1 MNKNV
6 FKSIG
11 AIFAGFLVVVVL
23 SIATDAILEAT
34 GVFGPPSQGLFT
46 LWMILLAIAYRT
58 IFTVAGGYVAA
69 MLAPESTDAPRR
81 HPRDT
86 GHSHWH
92 PCRNRDN
99 TDKPVARLVSNRP
112 CGARTPQFM
121 VGWETVRATRP
132 NRPPSGGDSIASQ
145 CGTQSVSSSGVTF
158 SAHDQRTDRLLRL
171 CDLAG
176 R

>member
-69 MLAPESTDAPRR
+69 MLAPSRPMR
-81 HPRDT
+81 HAVIL
-86 GHSHWH
+86 GI
-92 PCRNRDN
+92 
-99 TDKPVARLVSNRP
+99 L
-112 CGARTPQFM
+112 G
-121 VGWETVRATRP
+121 TVIGTLAAIATIP
-132 NRPPSGGDSIASQ
+132 INLSPAWYPIALAVLALPSSWFGGKLYEQ
-145 CGTQSVSSSGVTF
+145 RGR
-158 SAHDQRTDRLLRL
+158 SALL
-171 CDLAG
+171 LAG
-176 R
+176 IQ